1 VNHRL
6 IAAKQ
11 TEPIRSL
18 QLFDIVG
25 IAKLSGD
32 RQWINQLLP
41 IGQEQLDACYT
52 PFWWDSIAPSGKCH
66 FIAGTVMNEEFKP
79 LRSDRDIKPASAKLM
94 GLWLQSIMHHPFIY
108 AEHRIKHFN
117 AELNFFVP
125 SLVCR
130 FAKDNEARCQIDE
143 QDPEQHAQHLR
154 SEIKRDYVRKNI
166 AFWPVTWFVAGLGLL
181 VALRRR
187 NDDPTSTA
195 VAARVLAAS
204 GSLYGG
210 AYLLVGVAPD
220 VRYMY
225 WTMLAAM
232 LACLIGYRD
241 VKQVWA
247 ARDRPTMVAAG
258 LIAMVLLSGFV
269 ARIADIQT
277 MMR

>member
-52 PFWWDSIAPSGKCH
+52 PYWWDSIAPWGKCD
-66 FIAGTVMNEEFKP
+66 FIAGTVMNEKFKTIG
-79 LRSDRDIKPASAKLM
+79 SERDIKPDSAKLM
-94 GLWLQSIMHHPFIY
+94 GLWINSIRHHPFFY

-125 SLVCR
+125 SLLCR
-130 FAKDNEARCQIDE
+130 FGKDDETHCQIFD
-143 QDPEQHAQHLR
+143 QDPDQRAQHLR
-154 SEIKRDYVRKNI
+154 SEIKRDHVRKNI

-187 NDDPTSTA
+187 NDNPASTA

-210 AYLLVGVAPD
+210 AYLLIGVASET
-220 VRYMY
+220 RYMY
-225 WTMLAAM
+225 WTMLAAI

-247 ARDRPTMVAAG
+247 ARDRPTLVVAG
-258 LIAMVLLSGFV
+258 LIVIVLLLGFV

-277 MMR
+277 MVR